1 MIKLLKNLKPY
12 WKNVVGVLTFTMIGV
27 LCELFLPRLMGNIV
41 DKGVVKGNLNYIL
54 TTGLKMIIFAIIGTC
69 SMIVSAYLSS
79 KAATGFGRDL
89 RRMIFT
95 KAEGYSL
102 NEMEKIG
109 TSSLITRTTNDINQM
124 QQVAIMSMRMM
135 VRAPLMLI
143 GGFVMAFSTNSTLS
157 RILLI
162 SGPLLI
168 MVIAIIGRIGFPLFK
183 IIQEKID
190 RINKTMREELSGIRV
205 IRAFNKVDYEK
216 KRFEKANRDL
226 TETFLKVTRLMTLV
240 MPIIMMIL
248 NFTNVAVIWFGSNL
262 IDTGNM
268 QVGELMAFIQYVMQ
282 IMFSLI
288 MVSVIFIMFPRAS
301 ASAARV
307 NEVLELESEIVDGT
321 DNLPENK
328 DGDILEL
335 RNVTFNYFD
344 SETPAVKDISF
355 KVKKGE
361 TTAIIGGTGSGKST
375 ILNLIMRFFNPTSG
389 EILLNGKNIK
399 DITQDELRK
408 HFSLVPQKTVLFT
421 GTIRDNIKMGKEDA
435 TDEEIIEAL
444 KIAQAYDF
452 VMKNKEGLDYEI
464 SQGGK
469 NLSGGQKQR
478 LSIARAIVRRPDFY
492 LFDDSFS
499 ALDFKTDKIL
509 REELKKVTKNSG
521 VLIVAQRI
529 STIMDA
535 ETIVVLDDGEIVG
548 MGNHKEL
555 LKTCEVYRE
564 IAQSQLGEEALK
576 DE

>member
-1 MIKLLKNLKPY
+1 MIKLFKNLKSY
-12 WKNVVGVLTFTMIGV
+12 WKNIVGVLTFTMIGV

-41 DKGVVKGNLNYIL
+41 DNGVVNGDINYIL
-54 TTGLKMIIFAIIGTC
+54 KTGLQMIIFAIVGTS

-79 KAATGFGRDL
+79 KTATGFGRDL
-89 RRMIFT
+89 RRMVFT
-95 KAEGYSL
+95 KVEGYSL
-102 NEMEKIG
+102 NEMEKLG
-109 TSSLITRTTNDINQM
+109 TSSLITRTTNDINQI
-124 QQVAIMSMRMM
+124 QQVAIMSLRMM

-157 RILLI
+157 RVLLI
-162 SGPLLI
+162 SGPLLLI
-168 MVIAIIGRIGFPLFK
+168 VIATIGRVAFPFFK
-183 IIQEKID
+183 KIQEKID
-190 RINKTMREELSGIRV
+190 KINKVMREELSGIRV
-205 IRAFNKVDYEK
+205 IRAFNKVDFEK
-216 KRFEKANRDL
+216 KRFEKANKDL
-226 TETFLKVTRLMTLV
+226 TETFLKVTRIMTLV
-240 MPIIMMIL
+240 MPLIMIIL

-262 IDTGNM
+262 ISTNNM
-268 QVGELMAFIQYVMQ
+268 EVGQLMAFIQYVMQ

-288 MVSVIFIMFPRAS
+288 MVSVIFIMIPRAS
-301 ASAARV
+301 ASATRI
-307 NEVLELESEIVDGT
+307 NEVLELQSDIVDGVEK
-321 DNLPENK
+321 LPENK
-328 DGDILEL
+328 EGDILEL
-335 RNVTFNYFD
+335 KDVTFNYFD

-355 KVKKGE
+355 KVKKGQ

-375 ILNLIMRFFNPTSG
+375 ILNLIMRFFEPTSG

-399 DITQDELRK
+399 NISQDELRK
-408 HFSLVPQKTVLFT
+408 HFSLIPQKTVLFT

-452 VMKNKEGLDYEI
+452 VQKNKEGLDYI
-464 SQGGK
+464 LSQGGK

-509 REELKKVTKNSG
+509 REELKKVTQNSG

-555 LKTCEVYRE
+555 LKSCEVYRE

>member
-1 MIKLLKNLKPY
+1 VI
-12 WKNVVGVLTFTMIGV
+12 
-27 LCELFLPRLMGNIV
+27 
-41 DKGVVKGNLNYIL
+41 
-54 TTGLKMIIFAIIGTC
+54 A
-69 SMIVSAYLSS
+69 
-79 KAATGFGRDL
+79 
-89 RRMIFT
+89 
-95 KAEGYSL
+95 
-102 NEMEKIG
+102 
-109 TSSLITRTTNDINQM
+109 
-124 QQVAIMSMRMM
+124 
-135 VRAPLMLI
+135 LI
-143 GGFVMAFSTNSTLS
+143 GKIAF
-157 RILLI
+157 
-162 SGPLLI
+162 P
-168 MVIAIIGRIGFPLFK
+168 FFK
-183 IIQEKID
+183 KIQEKID
-190 RINKTMREELSGIRV
+190 NINKVMREELSGIRV
-205 IRAFNKVDYEK
+205 IRAFNKVGFEK
-216 KRFEKANRDL
+216 VRFEKANRDL
-226 TETFLKVTRLMTLV
+226 TETFLKVTRIMTLV
-240 MPIIMMIL
+240 MPLIMIIL

-262 IDTGNM
+262 ISTNDM
-268 QVGELMAFIQYVMQ
+268 EVGQLMAFIQYVMQ

-301 ASAARV
+301 ASASRI
-307 NEVLELESEIVDGT
+307 NEVLDLESEIVDGAEK
-321 DNLPENK
+321 LPENK
-328 DGDILEL
+328 EGDILEL
-335 RNVTFNYFD
+335 KDVTFNYFD
-344 SETPAVKDISF
+344 SETPAIKDVSF

-375 ILNLIMRFFNPTSG
+375 ILNLIMRFFDPVRG

-399 DITQDELRK
+399 DISQEELRK

-452 VMKNKEGLDYEI
+452 VLKNKEGLDYII

-509 REELKKVTKNSG
+509 REELKKVTQNSG

-535 ETIVVLDDGEIVG
+535 ETIVVLDDGVIVG
-548 MGNHKEL
+548 VGNHKEL

>member
-1 MIKLLKNLKPY
+1 MIKLFKNLKPY

-41 DKGVVKGNLNYIL
+41 DKGVVNGDINYIL
-54 TTGLKMIIFAIIGTC
+54 KTGIKMVVFAVIGTC

-79 KAATGFGRDL
+79 KAATGFGKDL
-89 RRMIFT
+89 RRMVFT
-95 KAEGYSL
+95 KVEGFSL

-109 TSSLITRTTNDINQM
+109 TSSLITRTINDINQM

-157 RILLI
+157 RILLL

-168 MVIAIIGRIGFPLFK
+168 IVIALIGKIAFPFFK
-183 IIQEKID
+183 KIQEKID
-190 RINKTMREELSGIRV
+190 NINKVMREELSGIRV
-205 IRAFNKVDYEK
+205 IRAFNKVGFEK
-216 KRFEKANRDL
+216 VRFEKANRDL
-226 TETFLKVTRLMTLV
+226 TETFLKVTRIMTLV
-240 MPIIMMIL
+240 MPLIMIIL

-262 IDTGNM
+262 ISTNDM
-268 QVGELMAFIQYVMQ
+268 EVGQLMAFIQYVMQ

-301 ASAARV
+301 ASASRI
-307 NEVLELESEIVDGT
+307 NEVLDLESEIVDGAEK
-321 DNLPENK
+321 LPENK
-328 DGDILEL
+328 EGDILEL
-335 RNVTFNYFD
+335 KDVTFNYFD
-344 SETPAVKDISF
+344 SVTPAIKDVSF

-375 ILNLIMRFFNPTSG
+375 ILNLIMRFFDPVRG

-399 DITQDELRK
+399 DISQEELRK

-452 VMKNKEGLDYEI
+452 VLKNKEGLDYII

-509 REELKKVTKNSG
+509 REELKKVTQNSG

-535 ETIVVLDDGEIVG
+535 ETIVVLDDGVIVG
-548 MGNHKEL
+548 VGNHKEL

>member
-1 MIKLLKNLKPY
+1 MIKIFKNLKPY
-12 WKNVVGVLTFTMIGV
+12 WKNILGILTFTMIGV

-41 DKGVVKGNLNYIL
+41 DNGVVNGDVDYIIN
-54 TTGLKMIIFAIIGTC
+54 TGLRMIMFAILGTS

-89 RRMIFT
+89 RRMVFT
-95 KAEGYSL
+95 KVEGYSL

-109 TSSLITRTTNDINQM
+109 TSSLITRTTNDINQI

-143 GGFVMAFSTNSTLS
+143 GGFVMAYSTNSTLS

-162 SGPLLI
+162 SGPLLLI
-168 MVIAIIGRIGFPLFK
+168 VIAVIGRVAFPYFK
-183 IIQEKID
+183 MIQEKID
-190 RINKTMREELSGIRV
+190 KINKVMREELSGIRV
-205 IRAFNKVDYEK
+205 IRAFNKVDFEK
-216 KRFEKANRDL
+216 KRFEVANRDL
-226 TETFLKVTRLMTLV
+226 TDTFLRVMKIMTLV
-240 MPIIMMIL
+240 MPLIMILL
-248 NFTNVAVIWFGSNL
+248 NFTNVAVIWFGSKL
-262 IDTGNM
+262 ISINSM
-268 QVGELMAFIQYVMQ
+268 EVGQLMAFIQYVMQ

-288 MVSVIFIMFPRAS
+288 MVSVVFIMFPRAS
-301 ASAARV
+301 ASAARI
-307 NEVLELESEIVDGT
+307 NEVLDLDSEIIDGR
-321 DNLPENK
+321 DKLPENK
-328 DGDILEL
+328 EGDILEL
-335 RNVTFNYFD
+335 KEVTFNYFD

-375 ILNLIMRFFNPTSG
+375 ILNLIMRFFDPTSG

-399 DITQDELRK
+399 DITQEELRK
-408 HFSLVPQKTVLFT
+408 HFSLIPQKTVLFT

-452 VMKNKEGLDYEI
+452 VFKNEEGLDYII

-478 LSIARAIVRRPDFY
+478 LSIARAIVRKPDFY

-499 ALDFKTDKIL
+499 ALDFKTDRIL
-509 REELKKVTKNSG
+509 REELKKVTKQSG

-535 ETIVVLDDGEIVG
+535 ETIIVLDDGEIVG
-548 MGNHKEL
+548 VGNHKEL
-555 LKTCEVYRE
+555 LKSCEIYRE
-564 IAQSQLGEEALK
+564 IAQSQIGEEALNN
-576 DE
+576 E

>member
-89 RRMIFT
+89 RRMVFT

-157 RILLI
+157 RVLLI
-162 SGPLLI
+162 SGPLLLI
-168 MVIAIIGRIGFPLFK
+168 VIATIGRVAFPFFK
-183 IIQEKID
+183 KIQEKID
-190 RINKTMREELSGIRV
+190 KINKVMREELSGIRV
-205 IRAFNKVDYEK
+205 IRAFNKVDFEK

-226 TETFLKVTRLMTLV
+226 TETFLKVTRIMTLV
-240 MPIIMMIL
+240 MPLIMIIL

-262 IDTGNM
+262 ISANNM
-268 QVGELMAFIQYVMQ
+268 EVGQLMAFIQYVMQ

-288 MVSVIFIMFPRAS
+288 MVSVIFIMIPRAS
-301 ASAARV
+301 ASATRI
-307 NEVLELESEIVDGT
+307 NEVLELQSDIVDGVEK
-321 DNLPENK
+321 LPENK
-328 DGDILEL
+328 EGDILEL
-335 RNVTFNYFD
+335 KDVTFNYFD

-355 KVKKGE
+355 KVKKGQ

-375 ILNLIMRFFNPTSG
+375 ILNLIMRFFDPTSG

-399 DITQDELRK
+399 NISQDELRK
-408 HFSLVPQKTVLFT
+408 HFSLIPQKTVLFT

-452 VMKNKEGLDYEI
+452 VQKNKEGLDYI
-464 SQGGK
+464 LSQGGK

-509 REELKKVTKNSG
+509 REELKKVTQNSG

-555 LKTCEVYRE
+555 LKSCEVYRE

>member
-1 MIKLLKNLKPY
+1 MIKIFKNLKPY
-12 WKNVVGVLTFTMIGV
+12 WKNILGILTFTMIGV

-41 DKGVVKGNLNYIL
+41 DNGVVNGDVDYIIN
-54 TTGLKMIIFAIIGTC
+54 TGLRMIMFAILGTS

-89 RRMIFT
+89 RRMVFT
-95 KAEGYSL
+95 KVEGYSL

-109 TSSLITRTTNDINQM
+109 TSSLITRTTNDINQI

-143 GGFVMAFSTNSTLS
+143 GGFVMAYSTNSTLS

-162 SGPLLI
+162 SGPLLLI
-168 MVIAIIGRIGFPLFK
+168 VIATIGRVAFPFFK
-183 IIQEKID
+183 KIQEKID
-190 RINKTMREELSGIRV
+190 KINKVMREELSGIRV
-205 IRAFNKVDYEK
+205 IRAFNKVDFEK

-226 TETFLKVTRLMTLV
+226 TETFLKVTRIMTLV
-240 MPIIMMIL
+240 MPLIMIIL

-262 IDTGNM
+262 ISTNNM
-268 QVGELMAFIQYVMQ
+268 EVGQLMAFIQYVMQ

-288 MVSVIFIMFPRAS
+288 MVSVIFIMIPRAS
-301 ASAARV
+301 ASATRI
-307 NEVLELESEIVDGT
+307 NEVLELQSDIVDGVEK
-321 DNLPENK
+321 LPENK
-328 DGDILEL
+328 EGDILEL
-335 RNVTFNYFD
+335 KDVTFNYFD

-355 KVKKGE
+355 KVKKGQ

-375 ILNLIMRFFNPTSG
+375 ILNLIMRFFEPTNG

-399 DITQDELRK
+399 NISQDELRK
-408 HFSLVPQKTVLFT
+408 HFSLIPQKTVLFT

-452 VMKNKEGLDYEI
+452 VQKNKEGLDYI
-464 SQGGK
+464 LSQGGK

-509 REELKKVTKNSG
+509 REELKKVTQNSG

-555 LKTCEVYRE
+555 LKSCEVYRE

>member
-157 RILLI
+157 RILFI

>member
-1 MIKLLKNLKPY
+1 MIKLFKNLKSY
-12 WKNVVGVLTFTMIGV
+12 WKNIVGVLTFTMIGV

-41 DKGVVKGNLNYIL
+41 DNGVVNGDINYIL
-54 TTGLKMIIFAIIGTC
+54 KTGLQMIIFAIVGTS
-69 SMIVSAYLSS
+69 SMIVSMYLSS
-79 KAATGFGRDL
+79 KTATGFGRDL
-89 RRMIFT
+89 RRMVFT
-95 KAEGYSL
+95 KVEGYSL
-102 NEMEKIG
+102 NEMEKLG
-109 TSSLITRTTNDINQM
+109 TSSLITRTTNDINQI
-124 QQVAIMSMRMM
+124 QQVTVMSLRMM
-135 VRAPLMLI
+135 VRAPLMLV

-157 RILLI
+157 RVLLI
-162 SGPLLI
+162 SGPLLLI
-168 MVIAIIGRIGFPLFK
+168 VIATIGRVAFPFFK
-183 IIQEKID
+183 KIQEKID
-190 RINKTMREELSGIRV
+190 KINKVMREELSCIRV
-205 IRAFNKVDYEK
+205 IRAFNKVDFEK

-226 TETFLKVTRLMTLV
+226 TETFLKVTRIMTLV
-240 MPIIMMIL
+240 MPLIMIIL

-262 IDTGNM
+262 ISTNNM
-268 QVGELMAFIQYVMQ
+268 EVGQLMAFIQYVMQ

-288 MVSVIFIMFPRAS
+288 MVSVIFIMIPRAS
-301 ASAARV
+301 ASATRI
-307 NEVLELESEIVDGT
+307 NEVLELQSDIVDGVEK
-321 DNLPENK
+321 LPENK
-328 DGDILEL
+328 EGDILEL
-335 RNVTFNYFD
+335 KDVTFNYFD

-355 KVKKGE
+355 KVKKGQ

-375 ILNLIMRFFNPTSG
+375 ILNLIMRFFEPTSG

-399 DITQDELRK
+399 NISQDELRK
-408 HFSLVPQKTVLFT
+408 HFSLIPQKTVLFT

-452 VMKNKEGLDYEI
+452 VQKNKEGLDYI
-464 SQGGK
+464 LSQGGK

-509 REELKKVTKNSG
+509 REELKKVTQNSG

-555 LKTCEVYRE
+555 LKSCEVYRE

>member
-1 MIKLLKNLKPY
+1 MIKLFKNLKPY

-41 DKGVVKGNLNYIL
+41 DKGVVNGDINYIL
-54 TTGLKMIIFAIIGTC
+54 KTGIKMVVFAVIGTC

-79 KAATGFGRDL
+79 KAATGFGKDL
-89 RRMIFT
+89 RRMVFT
-95 KAEGYSL
+95 KVEGFSL

-109 TSSLITRTTNDINQM
+109 TSSLITRTINDINQM

-157 RILLI
+157 RILLL

-168 MVIAIIGRIGFPLFK
+168 IVIALIGKIAFPFFK
-183 IIQEKID
+183 KIQEKID
-190 RINKTMREELSGIRV
+190 NINKVMREELSGIRV
-205 IRAFNKVDYEK
+205 IRAFNKVGFEK
-216 KRFEKANRDL
+216 VRFEKANRDL
-226 TETFLKVTRLMTLV
+226 TETFLKVTRIMTLV
-240 MPIIMMIL
+240 MPLIMIIL

-262 IDTGNM
+262 ISTNDM
-268 QVGELMAFIQYVMQ
+268 EVGQLMAFIQYVMQ

-301 ASAARV
+301 ASASRI
-307 NEVLELESEIVDGT
+307 NEVLDLESEIVDGAEK
-321 DNLPENK
+321 LPENK
-328 DGDILEL
+328 EGDILEL
-335 RNVTFNYFD
+335 KDVTFNYFD
-344 SETPAVKDISF
+344 SETPAIKDVSF

-375 ILNLIMRFFNPTSG
+375 ILNLIMRFFDPVRG

-399 DITQDELRK
+399 DISQEELRK

-452 VMKNKEGLDYEI
+452 VLKNKEGLDYII

-509 REELKKVTKNSG
+509 REELKKVTQNSG

-535 ETIVVLDDGEIVG
+535 ETIVVLDDGVIVG
-548 MGNHKEL
+548 VGNHKEL

>member
-1 MIKLLKNLKPY
+1 MIKLFKNLKSY

-41 DKGVVKGNLNYIL
+41 DNGVVNGDINYIL
-54 TTGLKMIIFAIIGTC
+54 KTGLQMIIFAIVGTS

-89 RRMIFT
+89 RRMVFT
-95 KAEGYSL
+95 KVEGYSL

-109 TSSLITRTTNDINQM
+109 TSSLITRTTNDINQI
-124 QQVAIMSMRMM
+124 QQVTVMSLRMM
-135 VRAPLMLI
+135 VRAPLMLV

-157 RILLI
+157 RVLLI
-162 SGPLLI
+162 SGPLLLI
-168 MVIAIIGRIGFPLFK
+168 VIATIGRVAFPFFK
-183 IIQEKID
+183 KIQEKID
-190 RINKTMREELSGIRV
+190 KINKVMREELSGIRV
-205 IRAFNKVDYEK
+205 IRAFNKVDFEK

-226 TETFLKVTRLMTLV
+226 TETFLKVTRIMTLV
-240 MPIIMMIL
+240 MPLIMIIL

-262 IDTGNM
+262 ISTNNM
-268 QVGELMAFIQYVMQ
+268 EVGQLMAFIQYVMQ

-288 MVSVIFIMFPRAS
+288 MVSVIFIMIPRAS
-301 ASAARV
+301 ASATRI
-307 NEVLELESEIVDGT
+307 NEVLELQSDIVDGVEK
-321 DNLPENK
+321 LPENK
-328 DGDILEL
+328 EGDILEL
-335 RNVTFNYFD
+335 KDVTFNYFD

-355 KVKKGE
+355 KVKKGQ

-375 ILNLIMRFFNPTSG
+375 ILNLIMRFFEPTNG

-399 DITQDELRK
+399 NISQDELRK
-408 HFSLVPQKTVLFT
+408 HFSLIPQKTVLFT

-452 VMKNKEGLDYEI
+452 VQKNKEGLDYII

-509 REELKKVTKNSG
+509 REELKKVTQNSG

-555 LKTCEVYRE
+555 LKSCEVYRE
-564 IAQSQLGEEALK
+564 IAQSQLGEEALN